1 MSEECLQMHAPI
13 ILQKPFI
20 TNVLQG
26 MCSNFL
32 PPPGLPFFSC
42 DVSYIYDFECRLESH
57 FQSKVQAG
65 LQSGSKIQ

>member
-1 MSEECLQMHAPI
+1 MSEECLRMLAPI
-13 ILQKPFI
+13 ILQKLFI

-26 MCSNFL
+26 MFSHFHSWFTLFL
-32 PPPGLPFFSC
+32 SC
-42 DVSYIYDFECRLESH
+42 DVSYIYDFRCRLEAH